1 MAKTAASA
9 TTGTVYVLR
18 DPRDLRVCYVGA
30 TTVPLATRLN
40 GHLSS
45 PASDAL
51 RAWIAEL
58 KAVGLVPMIEP
69 LREGVPVAGLAVA
82 ETAEIHAR
90 TLRREPLL
98 NVNGKA
104 AAGRIVAEREA
115 EKARRRQLTHW
126 RAVGVRI
133 RAVAGPLPPGFDT
146 AVVLSDETWEAI
158 QEVAAVHAAMQEARA
173 QPPKPLHEIS
183 DPDHYLPESARLLGE
198 FGRAVREAEGFLLGD
213 AYHQV
218 GLADDWGRWEEQV
231 RKCVEAAAGIKH
243 FTSRYEAGRYLALV
257 RWYLAVMPPW
267 RRLAYRCGIPAAGP
281 EFHAWVTDEEDV
293 REALRIVEKREPFIG
308 RAADAISG
316 DDPYAPGLLDIL
328 DALTT
333 VYSRRRLEP
342 GAVGPVLRLFARHGC
357 LDKKMAAALLT
368 VDPHALD
375 HIYGPDDATR
385 IDHDLDLPAGTVA
398 QVICHLGG
406 RLKHND
412 GLHTLVKRVDAQL
425 PVAALP
431 DITDDGIHTP
441 GVRAIVASLIM
452 TGRIKASVSEATAYV
467 AMVRAWWTPRPLR
480 N

>member
-1 MAKTAASA
+1 MAKTAARA
-9 TTGTVYVLR
+9 TTGTVYVLK

-40 GHLSS
+40 GHLTS
-45 PASDAL
+45 PTSDAL

-58 KAVGLVPMIEP
+58 KAVDLVPMIEP
-69 LREGVPVAGLAVA
+69 LRGNVPVAGLAAA

-90 TLRREPLL
+90 TMRREPLL

-104 AAGRIVAEREA
+104 AALRILAEREA
-115 EKARRRQLTHW
+115 EKARRRELTHW
-126 RAVGVRI
+126 RTTASRI
-133 RAVAGPLPPGFDT
+133 RAVTGPMPPGFDT
-146 AVVLSDETWEAI
+146 AIVLSDETWEAI
-158 QEVAAVHAAMQEARA
+158 QEVAAVHAAMEEAHA
-173 QPPKPLHEIS
+173 QPPKPAHEIS

-198 FGRAVREAEGFLLGD
+198 FGRAVSEAECLVLND

-218 GLADDWGRWEEQV
+218 GLADAWGRWEDEV

-243 FTSRYEAGRYLALV
+243 FTSRHEAGRYLALI

-267 RRLAYRCGIPAAGP
+267 RRLAHRCGIPAAGP

-308 RAADAISG
+308 RAADAING
-316 DDPYAPGLLDIL
+316 DNPYEPGLLDIL

-357 LDKKMAAALLT
+357 LDKKMAKALLA
-368 VDPHALD
+368 VDPYALD
-375 HIYGPDDATR
+375 HIYGPDHATR
-385 IDHDLDLPAGTVA
+385 TDHALNLPAGSAA
-398 QVICHLGG
+398 QVIRHLGG
-406 RLKHND
+406 LLKHND
-412 GLHTLVKRVDAQL
+412 GLRTLVKRVDAQL

-431 DITDDGIHTP
+431 DITDEGVHTP
-441 GVRAIVASLIM
+441 GARAIVATLIAA
-452 TGRIKASVSEATAYV
+452 GRIKAPVPEATAYV
-467 AMVRAWWTPRPLR
+467 TTVRAWWTPRPPR
-480 N
+480 D